1 MGLFPGSAQARI
13 SEFLP
18 NDQRPPPAAS
28 PRGHQ
33 QQDWGGHQQNQQ
45 VQRNQFSVSLPPFS
59 GSQGQQLN
67 SSPRDQQYNSNAPFN
82 HHSPSPHGGN
92 RRPSTY
98 TLPTEQHLHFSPQ
111 SHDAAP
117 QAQLNQQQQAHQVP
131 GSRMND
137 FMGSST
143 GNSNRTMNGGW
154 DQPSNNGNS
163 IGGGGWSQSQQ
174 LTPDLNQNQLSGYQ
188 GQAPSSR
195 SLLSENPFQQMQQN
209 RPPSAPAPSQS
220 TNPGVSDDSIMVD
233 NLFSSIGAAGKGT
246 EGLLT
251 ALGSISLLGG
261 PTPPEPQPQ
270 QQMEDWERAFQLK

>member
-1 MGLFPGSAQARI
+1 
-13 SEFLP
+13 
-18 NDQRPPPAAS
+18 
-28 PRGHQ
+28 
-33 QQDWGGHQQNQQ
+33 
-45 VQRNQFSVSLPPFS
+45 
-59 GSQGQQLN
+59 
-67 SSPRDQQYNSNAPFN
+67 
-82 HHSPSPHGGN
+82 
-92 RRPSTY
+92 
-98 TLPTEQHLHFSPQ
+98 
-111 SHDAAP
+111 
-117 QAQLNQQQQAHQVP
+117 
-131 GSRMND
+131 MND

-163 IGGGGWSQSQQ
+163 IGGGGGWSQSQQ
-174 LTPDLNQNQLSGYQ
+174 LTPDLNQLSGYQ

>member
-1 MGLFPGSAQARI
+1 
-13 SEFLP
+13 
-18 NDQRPPPAAS
+18 
-28 PRGHQ
+28 
-33 QQDWGGHQQNQQ
+33 
-45 VQRNQFSVSLPPFS
+45 
-59 GSQGQQLN
+59 
-67 SSPRDQQYNSNAPFN
+67 
-82 HHSPSPHGGN
+82 
-92 RRPSTY
+92 
-98 TLPTEQHLHFSPQ
+98 
-111 SHDAAP
+111 
-117 QAQLNQQQQAHQVP
+117 
-131 GSRMND
+131 MND
-137 FMGSST
+137 FMGGST

-174 LTPDLNQNQLSGYQ
+174 LTPDLNQLSGYQ
-188 GQAPSSR
+188 GQNPSSR